1 MEKKYIL
8 TIGYKS
14 IILGALTKLPSIDT
28 IDFHLIKDEFTNET
42 GIKLY
47 GEWYNI
53 EEYTEYIE
61 FNPNGIITL
70 KEGLTL
76 STTINEGYTVYDKLL
91 EGVDPRAKEF
101 FDKFNI
107 DEYKKRKKEFLQK
120 ETVLNNANV
129 LLISDN
135 VEDYEGLLKSGFKNI
150 DYFKSIIRAD
160 AYFESHPSELY
171 KYHLV
176 LIGNQNVQHCC
187 FFGNVDLE
195 KKISSLSRV
204 TSMMPVFISRTEQN
218 KKRVI
223 KSFLSDRENHRS
235 WEVCEETIEEFY
247 NRVIENMLINRIL
260 TRLGKINFTPYV
272 EYINP
277 RTIVPRN
284 KEDLRI
290 LYLDAG
296 SVSSYATL
304 VASELGLNITF
315 VEDNN
320 FSLGINVKSHLG
332 DYDIIIASNNYSKN
346 ILKMNTESTEQ
357 CKDTGRG
364 LTLLM
369 TYGEESFSEN
379 SLGNTLK
386 IAYSYGGVYAP
397 HGEVKSKE
405 MGVLKKKVKGTLEPN
420 NETVIK
426 GYSNM
431 MAIIESAVGLYNEA
445 LNKRRI
451 AKVKGTRFRTAEEI
465 NEEYLYVLT
474 VSEEQRRKEFEPI
487 IAFDSIRNEILN
499 FLYYKSSRLTKRT
512 PKDIKIIEVKNGVR
526 VENIIDGRVT
536 SALTF
541 KREYKEEGLRIF
553 TLEAPNKKGILS
565 PPELL
570 GLYIGVYEGKENTP
584 NRPNPIQAS
593 ALSSIE
599 KKVAYAIKPIND
611 EVESK
616 STKSDRKNI
625 KKLTQQKTSK

>member
-47 GEWYNI
+47 GEWYNF
-53 EEYTEYIE
+53 EEYKEYIE

-76 STTINEGYTVYDKLL
+76 ASIVSEEYTVFDKLL
-91 EGVDPRAKEF
+91 DGVDPRVKLF
-101 FDKFNI
+101 FDKFDI
-107 DEYKKRKKEFLQK
+107 DEYKKRKKDFLQK

-160 AYFESHPSELY
+160 AYFESHPSELH

-187 FFGNVDLE
+187 FYGNVDIE
-195 KKISSLSRV
+195 KKLSDLSRV
-204 TSMMPVFISRTEQN
+204 TLVVPVFINRTEQN
-218 KKRVI
+218 RKSVI

-235 WEVCEETIEEFY
+235 WEACEETIEEFY
-247 NRVIENMLINRIL
+247 NRVIENMLINKVL
-260 TRLGKINFTPYV
+260 TRLGKINFVPYV
-272 EYINP
+272 EYINR
-277 RTIVPRN
+277 RTFIPRN

-296 SVSSYATL
+296 NVSSYATL
-304 VASELGLNITF
+304 VASKLGLNITF
-315 VEDNN
+315 IEDNN
-320 FSLGINVKSHLG
+320 FSLGLHVKNHLG

-346 ILKMNTESTEQ
+346 ILRMNAESTEQ

-369 TYGEESFSEN
+369 TYEEKSFSEN
-379 SLGNTLK
+379 SLGDTLK

-397 HGEVKSKE
+397 HSEVKSKE
-405 MGVLKKKVKGTLEPN
+405 IGVLKKKVKGTLEPN
-420 NETVIK
+420 NESVIK

-487 IAFDSIRNEILN
+487 IAFDKIRNEILN
-499 FLYYKSSRLTKRT
+499 FLYYKSSRLTRFK
-512 PKDIKIIEVKNGVR
+512 PKDIKIIDVKNGVR

-536 SALTF
+536 CALTF
-541 KREYKEEGLRIF
+541 KREYKEDGLRIF
-553 TLEAPNKKGILS
+553 TLEVPTKRGTLS
-565 PPELL
+565 SPELL
-570 GLYIGVYEGKENTP
+570 GLYIGVYDGRKNTP
-584 NRPNPIQAS
+584 NRPSPIQAN

-599 KKVAYAIKPIND
+599 KKVAYTIKPIND
-611 EVESK
+611 EVERRN
-616 STKSDRKNI
+616 TEQVRKNI
-625 KKLTQQKTSK
+625 RKLIPQKNQ